1 MKPWKIVVIPTAI
14 MLVIA
19 SIYMFSVWKKRQN
32 SGVVNQAQEQKLTSD
47 DVAVVKMEFPSHF
60 DDLKDQDG
68 KSLWMKNG
76 YTMPYFPYAGG
87 KVDFKKRVGF
97 IPPLQKLEIKKA
109 IKVAVPADVDD
120 GISHGTRQAM
130 YVFTLPN
137 DKNDKQEYAT
147 PVGAMEG
154 TEEQYYSDLLFFYD
168 DPHTI
173 YSHWP
178 TDVWAAVEAHQAKPG
193 MNELQTR
200 LALGQKIQ
208 TDNPRTEGNRTVTY
222 DLDGKKW
229 TVTFVND
236 RATKVQ
242 NS

>member
-1 MKPWKIVVIPTAI
+1 
-14 MLVIA
+14 
-19 SIYMFSVWKKRQN
+19 
-32 SGVVNQAQEQKLTSD
+32 
-47 DVAVVKMEFPSHF
+47 
-60 DDLKDQDG
+60 
-68 KSLWMKNG
+68 MKNG

-87 KVDFKKRVGF
+87 KVDFKKRVGV
-97 IPPLQKLEIKKA
+97 IPPLQKLDIKKA

-137 DKNDKQEYAT
+137 DKDDKNDKQEYAT

-168 DPHTI
+168 DPHSI
-173 YSHWP
+173 YTHWP
-178 TDVWAAVEAHQAKPG
+178 TDVWSAVEAHQAKPG

-222 DLDGKKW
+222 DVDGKKW

-236 RATKVQ
+236 RATKIQ
-242 NS
+242 NG

>member
-32 SGVVNQAQEQKLTSD
+32 PGVVTQGQEQNLTAD

-60 DDLKDQDG
+60 DDLKDEEG
-68 KSLWMKNG
+68 KSVWMKNG

-87 KVDFKKRVGF
+87 KVDFKKRVGV

-109 IKVAVPADVDD
+109 VKVAVPADVDD

-130 YVFTLPN
+130 YVFTLPG
-137 DKNDKQEYAT
+137 DKQEYAS
-147 PVGAMEG
+147 PVGAMDG
-154 TEEQYYSDLLFFYD
+154 SEEQYYSDLLFFYD

-173 YSHWP
+173 YTHWP
-178 TDVWAAVEAHQAKPG
+178 KDVWVAVDAHQAKTG

-200 LALGQKIQ
+200 LALGQKVQ
-208 TDNPRTEGNRTVTY
+208 ADSHTEGNRTVTY
-222 DLDGKKW
+222 DLDGKKKW

-242 NS
+242 NG

>member
-14 MLVIA
+14 MLIIA
-19 SIYMFSVWKKRQN
+19 SVYTFSVWKKRQN
-32 SGVVNQAQEQKLTSD
+32 PGVVNQGQEQKLTTD
-47 DVAVVKMEFPSHF
+47 DVAVVRMEFPAHF
-60 DDLKDQDG
+60 DDLKDEEG
-68 KSLWMKNG
+68 KIVWMKNG
-76 YTMPYFPYAGG
+76 NTMPYFPYEGG
-87 KVDFKKRVGF
+87 KVDFKKRVGV

-109 IKVAVPADVDD
+109 IKAAVPADVDD

-130 YVFTLPN
+130 YVFTLPG
-137 DKNDKQEYAT
+137 DEKQEYAM
-147 PVGAMEG
+147 PVGAMDG
-154 TEEQYYSDLLFFYD
+154 SEEQYYSDLLFFYD

-173 YSHWP
+173 YANWP
-178 TDVWAAVEAHQAKPG
+178 RDVWAAVDAHQAKPG

-208 TDNPRTEGNRTVTY
+208 TDKPQTEGNRTVTY
-222 DLDGKKW
+222 DADGKKW

-242 NS
+242 G

>member
-19 SIYMFSVWKKRQN
+19 GIYMFSVYKKRQN
-32 SGVVNQAQEQKLTSD
+32 PGVVNQGQEQKLTAD
-47 DVAVVKMEFPSHF
+47 DVAVVRMEFPAHF
-60 DDLKDQDG
+60 DDLKDVEG
-68 KSLWMKNG
+68 KSVWMKNG
-76 YTMPYFPYAGG
+76 FTMPYFPYAGG
-87 KVDFKKRVGF
+87 KVDFKKRVGV

-120 GISHGTRQAM
+120 GISHGSKQAM

-137 DKNDKQEYAT
+137 EKQEYAT
-147 PVGAMEG
+147 PVGATDG
-154 TEEQYYSDLLFFYD
+154 SEEQYYSDLLFFYD
-168 DPHTI
+168 DPRTI
-173 YSHWP
+173 YANWP
-178 TDVWAAVEAHQAKPG
+178 KDVWAAVDLHKAKPG

-208 TDNPRTEGNRTVTY
+208 TDNPQTEGNRTVTY
-222 DLDGKKW
+222 DADGKKW

-236 RATKVQ
+236 RATKIQ
-242 NS
+242 KE